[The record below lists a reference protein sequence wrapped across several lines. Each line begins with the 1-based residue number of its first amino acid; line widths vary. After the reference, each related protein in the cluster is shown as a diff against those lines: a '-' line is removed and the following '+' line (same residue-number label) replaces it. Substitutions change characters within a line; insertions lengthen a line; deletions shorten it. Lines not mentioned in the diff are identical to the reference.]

1 MCREVRRLAPD
12 AFVWVDANG
21 GYDLATALHVAPR
34 FADLGIAAFE
44 QPLPANHIVPL
55 RTLRQQHALPIL
67 LDEPIVS
74 LDDLRTFHEL
84 GLLDGVAMKVSRSGG
99 LTESR
104 RILDYMQEHG
114 LLFFASGLTD
124 PDLSLAAS
132 LLLFSA
138 YELQHPAA
146 LNGHQYLSGSVL
158 RSPVLITGDQAEV
171 PQGVGLGVEVNE
183 CHLNALA

>member
-1 MCREVRRLAPD
+1 MKP
-12 AFVWVDANG
+12 
-21 GYDLATALHVAPR
+21 
-34 FADLGIAAFE
+34 
-44 QPLPANHIVPL
+44 PLSGLVPL

-104 RILDYMQEHG
+104 RILEYMREHG

-158 RSPVLITGDQAEV
+158 RSPVRITGDQVDV
-171 PQGVGLGVEVNE
+171 PHGIGLGVEVDE
-183 CHLNALA
+183 DRLNAMA